1 MTDATPGL
9 PFMKMHGLGND
20 FVVLDLRDGRAAP
33 DAALIRRIADR
44 HRGIGFD
51 QLAVV
56 GPSDEADARLVFYNA
71 DGSRAGACGNATR
84 CVARWLMDQTGKDRV
99 ALRSDHALLPAEDA
113 GGGLTRVNMGPPV
126 LDWRAIPLAEEVD
139 TLHLPIAGDP
149 VATGMGN
156 PHMTFFVPD
165 LDAADPEALGRAHEH
180 HPLYPQR
187 SNVEVVQVLSPD
199 AIRAF
204 IWERGV
210 GPTLASG
217 SCSCAA
223 AVAAARRGLTG
234 RRVAVHLPG
243 GQLVIDWREDGVWM
257 EGRTAYVADGV
268 LRPEWLDDL

>member
-1 MTDATPGL
+1 MPTAPAGL

-20 FVVLDLRDGRAAP
+20 FVVLDLREGGDTPAP
-33 DAALIRRIADR
+33 ALITRIADR

-51 QLAVV
+51 QLVTI
-56 GPSDEADARLVFYNA
+56 GTLDGADAQLVFYNA

-84 CVARWLMDQTGKDRV
+84 CVARWLMTQSGRSQV
-99 ALRSDHALLPAEDA
+99 SLRTDHALLMAEDA

-126 LDWRAIPLAEEVD
+126 LDWQAIPLAEDVD
-139 TLHLPIAGDP
+139 TLHLPIPGDA

-156 PHMTFFVPD
+156 PHLTLFVPD
-165 LDAADPEALGRAHEH
+165 LDAADPAALGRGHEH

-187 SNVEVVQVLSPD
+187 TNVEIVQVLSRD
-199 AIRAF
+199 AIRAY

-223 AVAAARRGLTG
+223 AVAAARRGLTD
-234 RRVAVHLPG
+234 RRVTVHLPG
-243 GQLVIDWREDGVWM
+243 GELVIDWRDDGVWM
-257 EGRTAYVADGV
+257 EGPTAHVADGV
-268 LRPEWLDDL
+268 LRPDWLADV